1 MIGLTSPATI
11 SRRASVRD
19 GVSDALVMMKRN
31 LTIWTRVPAY
41 IAFTLIQP
49 VMFILLFRYV
59 FGGAIKANVPGG
71 YVDYLVPG
79 VIGQTMGF
87 GSFGTA
93 ISLATELQKGT
104 IDRLRAMPMAR
115 SAVLLGRLGA
125 DVLRMAVVTVVLV
138 GVGAAIGFRFHNGV
152 GGAIG
157 MFVYAVLLGLTI
169 CTVSAFIGLALK
181 DEEAVQGFGLIWVF
195 PLTFVSSAFVPVQSM
210 PHWLRAFAVNQ
221 PFTQV
226 IDALRS
232 FALGTPMG
240 NHAWLSLVWLAG
252 IMAVFVPLAVR
263 AYRKAA

>member
-1 MIGLTSPATI
+1 MTIAMPAP
-11 SRRASVRD
+11 SRAQLVRD
-19 GVSDALVMMKRN
+19 GISDTLVMVKRN

-41 IAFTLIQP
+41 IAFTLVQP

-59 FGGAIKANVPGG
+59 FGGAIATKAPGG
-71 YVDYLVPG
+71 YVNYLVPG

-93 ISLATELQKGT
+93 IALAGELQKGT

-125 DVLRMAVVTVVLV
+125 DVVRMFFVTAVLIAV
-138 GVGAAIGFRFHNGV
+138 GVAMGFRFHEGLR
-152 GGAIG
+152 GAVL

-169 CTVSAFIGLALK
+169 CTVSAFIGLTLK
-181 DEEAVQGFGLIWVF
+181 EEEAVQGFGLIWVF
-195 PLTFVSSAFVPVQSM
+195 PLTFVSSAFVPVTSM
-210 PHWLRAFAVNQ
+210 PHWLRGFAVNQ

-226 IDALRS
+226 IDAIRG
-232 FALGTPMG
+232 FAGAGPTG
-240 NHAWLSLVWLAG
+240 NHAWVSLLWLAG

-263 AYRKAA
+263 AYRKAS

>member
-1 MIGLTSPATI
+1 MSAIAALPARNI
-11 SRRASVRD
+11 VRD
-19 GVSDALVMMKRN
+19 GISDTLVMTKRN

-41 IAFTLIQP
+41 IMFTLVQP
-49 VMFILLFRYV
+49 IMFVLLFRYV
-59 FGGAIKANVPGG
+59 FGGAIPVPGH

-93 ISLATELQKGT
+93 IALATELQKGT
-104 IDRLRAMPMAR
+104 IDRLKAMPMAR
-115 SAVLLGRLGA
+115 SAVLLGRLAA
-125 DVLRMAVVTVVLV
+125 DTLRMMLVTLVLV
-138 GVGAAIGFRFHNGV
+138 GVGAAMGFRFHGGV
-152 GGAIG
+152 LDAIL
-157 MFVYAVLLGLTI
+157 MIVYAVLLGLTI

-210 PHWLRAFAVNQ
+210 PSWLQHFAVNQ

-226 IDALRS
+226 IDALRA
-232 FALGTPMG
+232 FASGEGLG
-240 NHAWLSLVWLAG
+240 NHWWVALLWMAG

-263 AYRKAA
+263 TYRKA

>member
-1 MIGLTSPATI
+1 MSAVSLAVPGRGQLA
-11 SRRASVRD
+11 RE
-19 GVSDALVMMKRN
+19 GVSDTLVMLKRN
-31 LTIWTRVPAY
+31 MIVWTRVPAY
-41 IAFTLIQP
+41 IAFTLVQP

-59 FGGAIKANVPGG
+59 FGGSIPTSSKGG
-71 YVDYLVPG
+71 YVNYLVPG

-93 ISLATELQKGT
+93 IALATELQKGT
-104 IDRLRAMPMAR
+104 IDRLKAMPMAR

-125 DVLRMAVVTVVLV
+125 DVVRMFVVTLILI
-138 GVGAAIGFRFHNGV
+138 GVGSAIGFRFHDGFH
-152 GGAIG
+152 GAVL

-195 PLTFVSSAFVPVQSM
+195 PLTFVSSAFVDPRTM
-210 PHWLRAFAVNQ
+210 PHWMRGFANNQ

-226 IDALRS
+226 IDAIRG
-232 FALGTPMG
+232 FAGAGPVG
-240 NHAWLSLVWLAG
+240 NHWWVSLLWLAG

-263 AYRKAA
+263 AYRRAS

>member
-1 MIGLTSPATI
+1 VSTTTATP
-11 SRRASVRD
+11 SGRSLVRD
-19 GVSDALVMMKRN
+19 GISDTLVMMKRN

-41 IAFTLIQP
+41 IAFTLVQP

-59 FGGAIKANVPGG
+59 FGGAIATKVPGG

-93 ISLATELQKGT
+93 IALATELQKGT

-115 SAVLLGRLGA
+115 SAVLLGRLAA
-125 DVLRMAVVTVVLV
+125 DTLRMAVVTVVLV
-138 GVGAAIGFRFHNGV
+138 GVGMAIGFRFHNGV

-157 MFVYAVLLGLTI
+157 MFVYAILLGLTI

-210 PHWLRAFAVNQ
+210 PGWLRAFAVNQ

-263 AYRKAA
+263 AYRKAS

>member
-1 MIGLTSPATI
+1 MSILTAAPG
-11 SRRASVRD
+11 RREIVRN
-19 GVSDALVMMKRN
+19 GVSDTLVMMKRN
-31 LTIWTRVPAY
+31 LLVWTRVPAY

-93 ISLATELQKGT
+93 IALAGELQKGT

-125 DVLRMAVVTVVLV
+125 DVLRMAVVVVVLV
-138 GVGAAIGFRFHNGV
+138 AVGMAIGFRFHGGA
-152 GGAIG
+152 GGAIL
-157 MFVYAVLLGLTI
+157 MFVYAVLLGMVI
-169 CTVSAFIGLALK
+169 CTVSGFIGLALK
-181 DEEAVQGFGLIWVF
+181 DEESVQGFGLIWVF

-226 IDALRS
+226 IDALRA
-232 FALGTPMG
+232 FALGTPIG

-263 AYRKAA
+263 AYRNAS

>member
-1 MIGLTSPATI
+1 MSSQLLAP
-11 SRRASVRD
+11 SRSQLVRD
-19 GVSDALVMMKRN
+19 GVSDSLVMMKRN
-31 LTIWTRVPAY
+31 MMVWTRVPSY
-41 IAFTLIQP
+41 IVFTLVQP

-59 FGGAIKANVPGG
+59 FGGAIKTSAPGG
-71 YVDYLVPG
+71 YVDFLLPG

-93 ISLATELQKGT
+93 IALAMELQKGT

-125 DVLRMAVVTVVLV
+125 DVVRMFVVTLVLI
-138 GVGAAIGFRFHNGV
+138 GVGAAIGFRFHGGV
-152 GGAIG
+152 GGAIL
-157 MFVYAVLLGLTI
+157 MVVYAVLLGLTI

-195 PLTFVSSAFVPVQSM
+195 PLTFVSSAFVPPTSM
-210 PHWLRAFAVNQ
+210 PGWLRAFAVNQ

-226 IDALRS
+226 IDALRA
-232 FALGTPMG
+232 FALGTPVG

-263 AYRKAA
+263 AYRRAS